1 MWDGVA
7 ASLERQLYQHRSPL
21 IEPLDRGTVS
31 EAKLPALPY
40 SLDRSSAAHTKIQ
53 SPSSHL
59 FFGHQVDGGKDDVL
73 KRMIGASKRRLRRE
87 GLPTSPAMS
96 LLKQTPSELHLRMA
110 SQLSKKVS
118 PTRSRLASPFASSDG
133 AGSDEPILESEL
145 ENSQ

>member
-7 ASLERQLYQHRSPL
+7 ASLERQLSQHRSPL

-40 SLDRSSAAHTKIQ
+40 SFDSTSAVHSKMQ

-59 FFGHQVDGGKDDVL
+59 FFGHQVGGGKDDVL
-73 KRMIGASKRRLRRE
+73 KRVIGASKRRLRRD

-96 LLKQTPSELHLRMA
+96 LLKQTPSELHLKMA
-110 SQLSKKVS
+110 SQLLKKVNPS
-118 PTRSRLASPFASSDG
+118 RSRLASPFASSDG
-133 AGSDEPILESEL
+133 TGSDEPILESEL
-145 ENSQ
+145 EDNQ